1 MESWYFH
8 ILPLIVG
15 SVGVCLCCQ
24 HFEGSGNSCCPLLS
38 SLFLWRTCG
47 RRMVCSGNWLGCWPQ
62 SGDPKT
68 SGGSG
73 SQETYLIGGLEPWN
87 FMTFHISGITSPTDL
102 DIFQRGGSTTNQLQL
117 LTPILDVFHTS
128 CAGHH
133 SHIRWRSCHRNQNT
147 FCSSDVGFSSLPQDV
162 YAGDEGE
169 AKSSNRIAW
178 QKPRGVQSSTGF
190 SRARKRSAAED
201 FGCERGL
208 SITLVRW
215 ILHGEFAYRMHR
227 LHKGTAS
234 NSSSRG
240 PSSLFRSPWLC
251 DELYWSSAALWPN
264 GLEGKG
270 LQMSHVGSFGRI
282 SIHSWYSH
290 IFITVEL
297 DMTYLDMVAGDASRM
312 AVMHPWGLLWL
323 SGAGSEGA
331 WAHFRKR
338 EKMAPCLTTTATAT
352 VVLEVSMNT
361 LFAGETCK
369 GFESFRILNS
379 FRLFCGW
386 NAVRSTERPG
396 VASIRSSC
404 SWNMLEPLR
413 PKSRGK
419 VGTRWDL

>member
-1 MESWYFH
+1 MEFW
-8 ILPLIVG
+8 
-15 SVGVCLCCQ
+15 
-24 HFEGSGNSCCPLLS
+24 
-38 SLFLWRTCG
+38 
-47 RRMVCSGNWLGCWPQ
+47 
-62 SGDPKT
+62 
-68 SGGSG
+68 
-73 SQETYLIGGLEPWN
+73 
-87 FMTFHISGITSPTDL
+87 MTFHSVGNNKPNWLRYFSEGW
-102 DIFQRGGSTTNQLQL
+102 RKTTNQLQL

-190 SRARKRSAAED
+190 SRARNRSAAED

-215 ILHGEFAYRMHR
+215 ILHGEFAYRMHW

-270 LQMSHVGSFGRI
+270 LQMSHVGSFCRI

-297 DMTYLDMVAGDASRM
+297 ELDMVAGGRFPGRWRWCTPEDCYDYPELVQR
-312 AVMHPWGLLWL
+312 
-323 SGAGSEGA
+323 
-331 WAHFRKR
+331 
-338 EKMAPCLTTTATAT
+338 
-352 VVLEVSMNT
+352 VLERTFVNVKRWHPVSPPPQPQPSYWRSQWT
-361 LFAGETCK
+361 LFLQERHVKDSKASGFWTVSDCFAAGTLCVRLK
-369 GFESFRILNS
+369 GP
-379 FRLFCGW
+379 GW
-386 NAVRSTERPG
+386 LQSAAR
-396 VASIRSSC
+396 A
-404 SWNMLEPLR
+404 
-413 PKSRGK
+413 
-419 VGTRWDL
+419 VGTFAAKKSWKSWDL